1 MRSIFLFLCMLSFSF
16 AVNAQEIELFEYEVQ
31 SGENLKAIARKFK
44 LTMSDLKMTNPGV
57 GRRVKPKTIL
67 YVPIY
72 GAEDF
77 VYHQVKPK
85 ETLYS
90 IAAQYGVT
98 VDLIEEEN
106 NVKLPL
112 SIGVLLKFDRAT
124 IPSEDELLV
133 SRALLE
139 EEFVLHEV
147 VKGDTYF
154 NLEQRYD
161 VAKDSLEA
169 RNSDIDLAGVGLQ
182 LGMVLKIK
190 SKLSETIYSEEEV
203 VVFEDNLKAD
213 NKLFNIAFMLPLKLN
228 RNDTL
233 SPVQTFRKKG
243 TALDR
248 VSDYYLGAMM
258 AIDSLNNMGYRVENR
273 VYDTENN
280 ASKVKEIVLLESFS
294 HVDLLVGPFYS
305 DKVDLVASR
314 LRNIPVVFPLYSK
327 KQASLSRSNYIIPN
341 PEKRDYAGT
350 LNAYITRNY
359 CDENIIIVQD
369 NSAESQKQS
378 LDLIE
383 SLRSLDDSIEPRII
397 ESKNDNV
404 PFESLHKKIDSLAT
418 NNWIVMTN
426 KGTTGYSLI
435 DGIVAL
441 NPSIR
446 ARLFV
451 NDNNSDFEVSKHKA
465 LEDIDFTYASASN
478 LDTQSENVRKFFF
491 DYREKYKSFPSE
503 YAVLGFDQIYDLLIR
518 YFSEGGFGKDTFYG
532 ESTRIS
538 NSFNYTKDEN
548 GARRNEAI
556 EVIRYSD
563 NGE

>member
-90 IAAQYGVT
+90 IATQYGVT

-190 SKLSETIYSEEEV
+190 SKLSETLFSEEEV
-203 VVFEDNLKAD
+203 VVFEDNLRAD
-213 NKLFNIAFMLPLKLN
+213 KKLFNIAFMLPLKLN

-233 SPVQTFRKKG
+233 SPVQTFR
-243 TALDR
+243 
-248 VSDYYLGAMM
+248 
-258 AIDSLNNMGYRVENR
+258 
-273 VYDTENN
+273 
-280 ASKVKEIVLLESFS
+280 
-294 HVDLLVGPFYS
+294 
-305 DKVDLVASR
+305 
-314 LRNIPVVFPLYSK
+314 
-327 KQASLSRSNYIIPN
+327 
-341 PEKRDYAGT
+341 
-350 LNAYITRNY
+350 
-359 CDENIIIVQD
+359 
-369 NSAESQKQS
+369 
-378 LDLIE
+378 
-383 SLRSLDDSIEPRII
+383 
-397 ESKNDNV
+397 
-404 PFESLHKKIDSLAT
+404 
-418 NNWIVMTN
+418 
-426 KGTTGYSLI
+426 
-435 DGIVAL
+435 
-441 NPSIR
+441 
-446 ARLFV
+446 
-451 NDNNSDFEVSKHKA
+451 
-465 LEDIDFTYASASN
+465 
-478 LDTQSENVRKFFF
+478 
-491 DYREKYKSFPSE
+491 
-503 YAVLGFDQIYDLLIR
+503 
-518 YFSEGGFGKDTFYG
+518 
-532 ESTRIS
+532 
-538 NSFNYTKDEN
+538 
-548 GARRNEAI
+548 
-556 EVIRYSD
+556 
-563 NGE
+563 

>member
-1 MRSIFLFLCMLSFSF
+1 MLSFSF

-90 IAAQYGVT
+90 IATQYGVT

-190 SKLSETIYSEEEV
+190 SKLSETLVSEEEV

-213 NKLFNIAFMLPLKLN
+213 KKLFNIAFMLPLKLN

-280 ASKVKEIVLLESFS
+280 ATKIREIVLLESFS
-294 HVDLLVGPFYS
+294 DVDLLVGPFYS

-314 LRNIPVVFPLYSK
+314 T
-327 KQASLSRSNYIIPN
+327 ATSR
-341 PEKRDYAGT
+341 K
-350 LNAYITRNY
+350 
-359 CDENIIIVQD
+359 
-369 NSAESQKQS
+369 SA
-378 LDLIE
+378 I
-383 SLRSLDDSIEPRII
+383 
-397 ESKNDNV
+397 
-404 PFESLHKKIDSLAT
+404 
-418 NNWIVMTN
+418 
-426 KGTTGYSLI
+426 
-435 DGIVAL
+435 
-441 NPSIR
+441 
-446 ARLFV
+446 
-451 NDNNSDFEVSKHKA
+451 
-465 LEDIDFTYASASN
+465 
-478 LDTQSENVRKFFF
+478 
-491 DYREKYKSFPSE
+491 
-503 YAVLGFDQIYDLLIR
+503 
-518 YFSEGGFGKDTFYG
+518 
-532 ESTRIS
+532 
-538 NSFNYTKDEN
+538 
-548 GARRNEAI
+548 
-556 EVIRYSD
+556 
-563 NGE
+563 